1 VDRQSGQKQ
10 QTNGE
15 KQLDNAT
22 FFARLAKRL
31 VSILTMQT
39 ISGRLYEVDTR
50 LRPSGQSGLL
60 VTSLTAFEQYQNE
73 DAWTWEH
80 QALLRSRPVA
90 GNAELAVIFND
101 LRARVLQNSVRRESL
116 KTDVRTMRE
125 RMRNELSKGKADIF
139 DIKQDTGG
147 IGDIEFIVQYLILK
161 EAQTKPDLLRYSDNI
176 RQIEAL
182 RNAAIITEE
191 EAGTLSDIYRAY
203 RESINHLALAGR
215 PGLISEIDFLAEEFS
230 EFRQSITT
238 LWTKYLND

>member
-1 VDRQSGQKQ
+1 
-10 QTNGE
+10 
-15 KQLDNAT
+15 
-22 FFARLAKRL
+22 
-31 VSILTMQT
+31 
-39 ISGRLYEVDTR
+39 
-50 LRPSGQSGLL
+50 
-60 VTSLTAFEQYQNE
+60 
-73 DAWTWEH
+73 
-80 QALLRSRPVA
+80 
-90 GNAELAVIFND
+90 
-101 LRARVLQNSVRRESL
+101 
-116 KTDVRTMRE
+116 MRE
-125 RMRNELSKGKADIF
+125 RMRNELSKGTADTF

-147 IGDIEFIVQYLILK
+147 IGDIEFIVQYLILR

-176 RQIEAL
+176 RQIEDL